1 MYHLISWN
9 QEWGGTW
16 KVVDLGEN
24 PRGPTKVGECRGTH
38 LEKKEKPNQPSL
50 HNDIQ
55 VIFFC

>member
-38 LEKKEKPNQPSL
+38 LEKKRKTQSTL
-50 HNDIQ
+50 SA
-55 VIFFC
+55 